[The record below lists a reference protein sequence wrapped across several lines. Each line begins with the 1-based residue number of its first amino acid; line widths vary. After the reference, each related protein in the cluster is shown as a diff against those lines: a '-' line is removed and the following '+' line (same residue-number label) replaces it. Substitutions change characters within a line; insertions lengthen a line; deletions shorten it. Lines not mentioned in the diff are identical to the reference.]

1 MAAVAHVTGG
11 RALATVQ
18 FASACGSLADRST
31 LRLLSAGHRGRSS
44 SCSRR
49 RVPASQRVTSKMVIP
64 GFGESPEAKSAASLH
79 NFFTYIAVRIV
90 LSQLQAYN
98 REGYAELKE
107 FTDRVPLKDGD
118 QFCAALMRE
127 SPRHKQLAMRILE
140 VRQAYALEDFE
151 WDNLRAVSF
160 QRMEEGNT
168 RLMRDF
174 LMETSRFD

>member
-127 SPRHKQLAMRILE
+127 SPRHKQLGSPSLCTGG
-140 VRQAYALEDFE
+140 F
-151 WDNLRAVSF
+151 
-160 QRMEEGNT
+160 RMGQPP
-168 RLMRDF
+168 
-174 LMETSRFD
+174 SRVIPANGGGQHATDAGLPHGDQPL